1 MGSAKLNVMMYC
13 YQRTRVVRTPAAPE
27 VPALAT
33 DEAPLTPA
41 DATDEAPEIPWPIP
55 EVATEK
61 TEPAPLVPAPMTLPT
76 PLVMSERI
84 WALTAEAARAA
95 QTKEYFIVIVLVCEG

>member
-1 MGSAKLNVMMYC
+1 V
-13 YQRTRVVRTPAAPE
+13 AA
-27 VPALAT
+27 
-33 DEAPLTPA
+33 
-41 DATDEAPEIPWPIP
+41 
-55 EVATEK
+55 EK

-95 QTKEYFIVIVLVCEG
+95 QTKEYFIVMVLVCKG

>member
-1 MGSAKLNVMMYC
+1 M
-13 YQRTRVVRTPAAPE
+13 VRAPAAPE

-41 DATDEAPEIPWPIP
+41 DATDEAPEIPWPTP
-55 EVATEK
+55 EVAAET
-61 TEPAPLVPAPMTLPT
+61 TEPAPLVPALTMDPPT
-76 PLVMSERI
+76 LVMSERI

-95 QTKEYFIVIVLVCEG
+95 QTKEYFIVMVLVCED